1 MLPFSG
7 FLTVF
12 RILPR
17 ESFMGLKGTRERD
30 RRGEGHDAIPQ
41 VGPFGKAAWS
51 GAALASQQ
59 HSHAVFTPICGWA
72 SEGQFCR
79 AEVKGSPQAD
89 LELPSQV

>member
-12 RILPR
+12 HILPR

-30 RRGEGHDAIPQ
+30 RRGEGPDAIPQ
-41 VGPFGKAAWS
+41 VGPFRKAAWS
-51 GAALASQQ
+51 GGSTGEPAAPARSLHPRLWMGLQ
-59 HSHAVFTPICGWA
+59 
-72 SEGQFCR
+72 GQFCR
-79 AEVKGSPQAD
+79 TGAKGSPQAD